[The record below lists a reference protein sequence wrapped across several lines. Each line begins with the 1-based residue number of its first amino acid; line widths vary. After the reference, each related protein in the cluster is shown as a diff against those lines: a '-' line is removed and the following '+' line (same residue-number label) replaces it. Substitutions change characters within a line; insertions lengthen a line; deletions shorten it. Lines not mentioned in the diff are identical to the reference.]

1 MKKLKLYSIPVLI
14 VVVIVAV
21 LFYNKSKMQAKA
33 APKVTDVFYVSVQSV
48 TSSALN
54 EDISLIGTVNADK
67 DVNIV
72 SETQGK
78 VVAVNT
84 QVGDYKQAGAVLI
97 QVDDELKRA
106 AFMSA
111 EANFEKSKKDF
122 ERYTVLLKQGSATDA
137 QMDNFKLQ
145 LANAESQY
153 IVAKKQLSDTK
164 ITTPISGYV
173 TARNVDIGTMV
184 NPGMVI
190 ANVVDI
196 SKIKVKVNVAEQ
208 DVFKIKPGNRVKV
221 TTDVFPGTVFEGRIE
236 TISSKADDA
245 HTYPIEVAVYNN
257 GAEKLKAGM
266 FAKVNFSTAAKEGSL
281 TIPREALLGS
291 VKEPEVYVIENGIAK
306 LRKLV
311 LGEEA
316 GVRVEVLEGLNSGE
330 QVVVSGQTNLE
341 ENAKVKI
348 VN

>member
-1 MKKLKLYSIPVLI
+1 MKKAKLYAIPVLI
-14 VVVIVAV
+14 VIVIVAV

-33 APKVTDVFYVSVQSV
+33 APKVTDVFYVSVQPV
-48 TSSALN
+48 SSNSLS

-84 QVGDYKQAGAVLI
+84 KVGDYKQVGSILI
-97 QVDDELKRA
+97 QVDDELKKA

-137 QMDNFKLQ
+137 QMDNIKLQ

-153 IVAKKQLSDTK
+153 IVARKQLSDTK

-190 ANVVDI
+190 GNVVDI
-196 SKIKVKVNVAEQ
+196 SKVKVKVNVAEQ
-208 DVFKIKPGNRVKV
+208 DVFKIKTGNKVEV

-236 TISSKADDA
+236 TISSKADEV

-257 GAEKLKAGM
+257 GAQKLKAGM
-266 FAKVNFSTAAKEGSL
+266 FAKVSFSTSTKEGSL

-291 VKEPEVYVIENGIAK
+291 VKEPEVYVVENDIAK

-316 GVRVEVLEGLNSGE
+316 GVRVEVLDGLQSGE
-330 QVVVSGQTNLE
+330 KVVVSGQTNLE
-341 ENAKVKI
+341 DNVKVKI